1 MSALRPYPHRCPCPS
16 QRRCVVQ
23 KQHGIALIM
32 VLGLVIFLTVI
43 ALSFSDSQR
52 VSTQVTSNALASARA
67 QALADGAVNRMVFEL
82 SRPRSADAQIA
93 VTQWKI
99 DGVLHQWAENGM
111 QIGVSAKSE
120 TAKIDVNFASEPL
133 LKRVFTSVGATE
145 EEADA
150 IVASIKDWTDADN
163 LKRPNGAEADDYR
176 AAGRKVLPA
185 NDFFIAIEEL
195 QNVIGISPKIYNAV
209 APLLTVQSRSPG
221 IDPQTASIAVLG
233 LVPGI
238 DAVAAQAWVE
248 QRDQALA
255 DGQPVPPLPFSS
267 PYFASGT
274 NAIRIRADVIA
285 PSGVRASREASVRVG
300 GTPRGR
306 PQYFLWQPGFATDA
320 PAIMSPTPSN
330 PAAAAGRIN
339 G

>member
-1 MSALRPYPHRCPCPS
+1 MNALHRLRERS
-16 QRRCVVQ
+16 Q
-23 KQHGIALIM
+23 KGIALIM

-43 ALSFSDSQR
+43 ALSFSDAQR
-52 VSTQVTSNALASARA
+52 VSTQVTSNALASAHA
-67 QALADGAVNRMVFEL
+67 QAAADGAVNRMVFEL

-93 VTQWKI
+93 LTQWKI
-99 DGVLHQWAENGM
+99 DGVVHQWSENGAE
-111 QIGVSAKSE
+111 IAVSAKSE
-120 TAKIDVNFASEPL
+120 TAKIDLNFASEPL

-176 AAGRKVLPA
+176 AAGKKVLPT

-195 QNVIGISPKIYNAV
+195 QNVIGISPKLYNAA

-221 IDPQTASIAVLG
+221 IDPQTASLTVLS

-238 DAVAAQAWVE
+238 DVGQAQSWIE
-248 QRDQALA
+248 QRDLALR

-274 NAIRIRADVIA
+274 NAVRVRADVVTA
-285 PSGVRASREASVRVG
+285 SGVRASREASLRLG
-300 GTPRGR
+300 GVARGR
-306 PQYFLWQPGFATDA
+306 PQYYLWQRGFSTDA
-320 PAIMSPTPSN
+320 PASLTPA
-330 PAAAAGRIN
+330 PAAATGVVN

>member
-1 MSALRPYPHRCPCPS
+1 MNAGR
-16 QRRCVVQ
+16 QRRERTQ
-23 KQHGIALIM
+23 KGIALIM

-43 ALSFSDSQR
+43 ALSFSDAQR
-52 VSTQVTSNALASARA
+52 VSTQVTSNALASAKA
-67 QALADGAVNRMVFEL
+67 QAAADGAVNRMVFEL

-93 VTQWKI
+93 LAQWKI
-99 DGVLHQWAENGM
+99 DGVVHQWNENGAE
-111 QIGVSAKSE
+111 IAVSAKSE
-120 TAKIDVNFASEPL
+120 TAKIDLNFASEPL

-145 EEADA
+145 EQADA

-176 AAGRKVLPA
+176 AAGKKVLPT

-195 QNVIGISPKIYNAV
+195 QNVIGISPKLYNAV

-221 IDPQTASIAVLG
+221 IDPQTASFTILS

-238 DAVAAQAWVE
+238 DVAQAQSWIE
-248 QRDQALA
+248 QRDQALR
-255 DGQPVPPLPFSS
+255 DGQAVPPLPFSS

-274 NAIRIRADVIA
+274 NAVRVRSDVITA
-285 PSGVRASREASVRVG
+285 SGVRASREASLRLG
-300 GTPRGR
+300 GVARGR
-306 PQYFLWQPGFATDA
+306 PQYFLWQRGFSTDA
-320 PAIMSPTPSN
+320 PASLTPA
-330 PAAAAGRIN
+330 PAAAAGVVN

>member
-1 MSALRPYPHRCPCPS
+1 MSCLAQRHQPS
-16 QRRCVVQ
+16 Q
-23 KQHGIALIM
+23 KQEGIALIM

-43 ALSFSDSQR
+43 ALSFSDAQR
-52 VSTQVTSNALASARA
+52 VSTQVTSNALASAKA
-67 QALADGAVNRMVFEL
+67 QAAADGAVNRMVFEL

-93 VTQWKI
+93 LAQWKI
-99 DGVLHQWAENGM
+99 DGLVHQWNENGAE
-111 QIGVSAKSE
+111 IAVSARSE
-120 TAKIDVNFASEPL
+120 TAKIDLNFASEPL

-176 AAGRKVLPA
+176 AAGKKVLPA

-195 QNVIGISPKIYNAV
+195 QNVIGISPKIYTAA

-221 IDPQTASIAVLG
+221 IDPQTASLTVLSV
-233 LVPGI
+233 VPGI
-238 DAVAAQAWVE
+238 DFGQAQAWIE
-248 QRDQALA
+248 QRDQALR
-255 DGQPVPPLPFSS
+255 DGLPVPPLPFSS

-274 NAIRIRADVIA
+274 NSVRVRSDVVTA
-285 PSGVRASREASVRVG
+285 SGVRASREASLRLG
-300 GTPRGR
+300 GVARGR
-306 PQYFLWQPGFATDA
+306 PQYFLWQRGFSTDA
-320 PAIMSPTPSN
+320 PASLTPAPT
-330 PAAAAGRIN
+330 AVTGGLN

>member
-1 MSALRPYPHRCPCPS
+1 MK
-16 QRRCVVQ
+16 
-23 KQHGIALIM
+23 KQNGIAIIM

-43 ALSFSDSQR
+43 ALSFSDAQR

-67 QALADGAVNRMVFEL
+67 QAAADGAVNRMVFEL

-93 VTQWKI
+93 VAQWKI
-99 DGVLHQWAENGM
+99 DGVVHQWNENGAE
-111 QIGVSAKSE
+111 IAVSAKSE
-120 TAKIDVNFASEPL
+120 TAKIDLNFASEPL

-150 IVASIKDWTDADN
+150 IVACIKDWTDADN

-176 AAGRKVLPA
+176 AAGKKVLPA

-221 IDPQTASIAVLG
+221 IDPQTASLTVLS
-233 LVPGI
+233 LVPGV
-238 DAVAAQAWVE
+238 DVAQAQSWVE
-248 QRDQALA
+248 QRDQALR

-274 NAIRIRADVIA
+274 NAVRVRADVVTA
-285 PSGVRASREASVRVG
+285 SGVRASREASLRLG
-300 GTPRGR
+300 GVPRGR
-306 PQYFLWQPGFATDA
+306 PQYFLWQRGFSTDA
-320 PAIMSPTPSN
+320 PANMTPA
-330 PAAAAGRIN
+330 PAAATGVVN

>member
-1 MSALRPYPHRCPCPS
+1 MSGVGQHH
-16 QRRCVVQ
+16 QRWQ
-23 KQHGIALIM
+23 KQKGIALIM

-43 ALSFSDSQR
+43 ALSFSDVQR
-52 VSTQVTSNALASARA
+52 VSTQVTSNSLASAKA
-67 QALADGAVNRMVFEL
+67 QVAADGAVNRMVFEL

-93 VTQWKI
+93 LAQWKI
-99 DGVLHQWAENGM
+99 DGVVHQWNENGAE
-111 QIGVSAKSE
+111 IAVSARSE
-120 TAKIDVNFASEPL
+120 AAKIDLNFASEPL

-176 AAGRKVLPA
+176 AAGKKVLPT

-209 APLLTVQSRSPG
+209 ASLLTVQSRAPG
-221 IDPQTASIAVLG
+221 INPQTASLNVLS

-238 DAVAAQAWVE
+238 DLTQAQTWIE
-248 QRDQALA
+248 QRDQALR
-255 DGQPVPPLPFSS
+255 DGQPVPPIPFSS

-274 NAIRIRADVIA
+274 NAVRIRADVVT
-285 PSGVRASREASVRVG
+285 PSGVRASREASVRLG
-300 GTPRGR
+300 GVARGR
-306 PQYFLWQPGFATDA
+306 PQYFLWQRGFATDA
-320 PAIMSPTPSN
+320 PASLIPAPTSVT
-330 PAAAAGRIN
+330 GVVN

>member
-1 MSALRPYPHRCPCPS
+1 MA
-16 QRRCVVQ
+16 
-23 KQHGIALIM
+23 
-32 VLGLVIFLTVI
+32 
-43 ALSFSDSQR
+43 
-52 VSTQVTSNALASARA
+52 
-67 QALADGAVNRMVFEL
+67 
-82 SRPRSADAQIA
+82 
-93 VTQWKI
+93 
-99 DGVLHQWAENGM
+99 
-111 QIGVSAKSE
+111 VSAKSE
-120 TAKIDVNFASEPL
+120 TAKIDLNFASEPL

-150 IVASIKDWTDADN
+150 IVACIKDWTDADN

-221 IDPQTASIAVLG
+221 IDPQTASLTVLS
-233 LVPGI
+233 LVPNI
-238 DAVAAQAWVE
+238 DVAQAQTWIAA
-248 QRDQALA
+248 RDQALLE
-255 DGQPVPPLPFSS
+255 GQPVPPLPFSS

-274 NAIRIRADVIA
+274 NAVRIRADVVTA
-285 PSGVRASREASVRVG
+285 SGVRASREASVRVG
-300 GTPRGR
+300 GVARGR

-320 PAIMSPTPSN
+320 PASLTPNLSN
-330 PAAAAGRIN
+330 PTGVAGRVN

>member
-1 MSALRPYPHRCPCPS
+1 MSNLDPLKNRSARR
-16 QRRCVVQ
+16 QR
-23 KQHGIALIM
+23 GIALIM

-52 VSTQVTSNALASARA
+52 VSTQVTSNALASANA
-67 QALADGAVNRMVFEL
+67 QAAADGAVNRMVFEL
-82 SRPRSADAQIA
+82 SRPRSADAQMA
-93 VTQWKI
+93 LAQWKI
-99 DGVLHQWAENGM
+99 DGLVHQWAENGA
-111 QIGVSAKSE
+111 QISVSAKSE
-120 TAKIDVNFASEPL
+120 AAKIDLNFASEPL
-133 LKRVFTSVGATE
+133 LKRVFTSVDVTE

-150 IVASIKDWTDADN
+150 IVACIKDWTDADN

-195 QNVIGISPKIYNAV
+195 QNVIGISPKLYNAV

-221 IDPQTASIAVLG
+221 LDPQTASLTVLS

-238 DAVAAQAWVE
+238 DVAQAQTWIE
-248 QRDQALA
+248 QRDQALR

-274 NAIRIRADVIA
+274 NAVRVRSDVVTA
-285 PSGVRASREASVRVG
+285 SGVRASREASLRVG
-300 GTPRGR
+300 GVARGR
-306 PQYFLWQPGFATDA
+306 PQYFLWQRGFSTDA
-320 PAIMSPTPSN
+320 PTSLP
-330 PAAAAGRIN
+330 PASAVSGAVN

>member
-1 MSALRPYPHRCPCPS
+1 MQAACP
-16 QRRCVVQ
+16 Q
-23 KQHGIALIM
+23 KKQLGQKGIALIM

-52 VSTQVTSNALASARA
+52 VSTQVASNALVSANA
-67 QALADGAVNRMVFEL
+67 QAAADGAVNRMVYEL
-82 SRPRSADAQIA
+82 SRPRSADVQIA
-93 VTQWKI
+93 LMQWKI
-99 DGVLHQWAENGM
+99 DGVVHQWIDNGTQM
-111 QIGVSAKSE
+111 AVSAKSE
-120 TAKIDVNFASEPL
+120 TAKIDLNFASEPL
-133 LKRVFTSVGATE
+133 LKRVFTSAGSTE

-176 AAGRKVLPA
+176 AAGKKVMPA

-195 QNVIGISPKIYNAV
+195 QNVIGVSPKLYNDA

-221 IDPQTASIAVLG
+221 IDPQTASMTVLG

-238 DAVAAQAWVE
+238 DVTQAQTWVAL
-248 QRDQALA
+248 RDQALRE
-255 DGQPVPPLPFSS
+255 GLPVPPLPFSS

-274 NAIRIRADVIA
+274 NAVRIRADVITA
-285 PSGVRASREASVRVG
+285 SGARASREASLRIG
-300 GTPRGR
+300 AAPRGR
-306 PQYFLWQPGFATDA
+306 PQFFLWQRGFSTDA
-320 PAIMSPTPSN
+320 PAELIAN
-330 PAAAAGRIN
+330 PVRATN

>member
-1 MSALRPYPHRCPCPS
+1 MNASHPHRE
-16 QRRCVVQ
+16 RTQ
-23 KQHGIALIM
+23 KGIALIM

-43 ALSFSDSQR
+43 ALSFSDAQR
-52 VSTQVTSNALASARA
+52 VSTQVTSNALASANA
-67 QALADGAVNRMVFEL
+67 QAAADGAVNRMVFEL

-93 VTQWKI
+93 LAQWKI
-99 DGVLHQWAENGM
+99 DGVVHQWNENGAE
-111 QIGVSAKSE
+111 IAVSAKSE
-120 TAKIDVNFASEPL
+120 TAKIDLNFASEPL

-150 IVASIKDWTDADN
+150 IVASIRDWTDADN

-176 AAGRKVLPA
+176 AAGKKVLPS

-195 QNVIGISPKIYNAV
+195 QNVIGISQKLYNAV

-221 IDPQTASIAVLG
+221 IDPQTASLNVLS

-238 DAVAAQAWVE
+238 DVTQAQTWIE
-248 QRDQALA
+248 QRDQALR

-274 NAIRIRADVIA
+274 NAVRVRSDVVTA
-285 PSGVRASREASVRVG
+285 SGVRASREASLRLG
-300 GTPRGR
+300 GVARGR
-306 PQYFLWQPGFATDA
+306 PQYFLWQRGFSTDA
-320 PAIMSPTPSN
+320 PASLTPA
-330 PAAAAGRIN
+330 PAAATGVAN

>member
-1 MSALRPYPHRCPCPS
+1 MSAVR
-16 QRRCVVQ
+16 QRGERAR
-23 KQHGIALIM
+23 KQNGIALIM

-52 VSTQVTSNALASARA
+52 VSTQVTSNALASANA
-67 QALADGAVNRMVFEL
+67 QAAADGAVNRMVFEL

-93 VTQWKI
+93 LAQWKI
-99 DGVLHQWAENGM
+99 DGAVHQWAENGA
-111 QIGVSAKSE
+111 QIAVSAKSE
-120 TAKIDVNFASEPL
+120 TAKIDLNFASEPL
-133 LKRVFTSVGATE
+133 LKRVFTSVGATD
-145 EEADA
+145 EEADG
-150 IVASIKDWTDADN
+150 IVACIKDWTDADN
-163 LKRPNGAEADDYR
+163 LKRLNGAEADDYR

-195 QNVIGISPKIYNAV
+195 QNVIGISPKLYNAV

-221 IDPQTASIAVLG
+221 IDPQTASLTVLS

-238 DAVAAQAWVE
+238 DAAQAQAWVE
-248 QRDQALA
+248 QRDQALLE
-255 DGQPVPPLPFSS
+255 GQPVPPLPFSS

-274 NAIRIRADVIA
+274 NAVRIRADVVT

-300 GTPRGR
+300 GVARGR
-306 PQYFLWQPGFATDA
+306 PQYFLWQRGFSTDA
-320 PAIMSPTPSN
+320 PASLTPA
-330 PAAAAGRIN
+330 PAAVTGVKI

>member
-1 MSALRPYPHRCPCPS
+1 MISARHCRS
-16 QRRCVVQ
+16 QVQ
-23 KQHGIALIM
+23 QQKGIAIIM

-43 ALSFSDSQR
+43 ALSFSDAQR

-67 QALADGAVNRMVFEL
+67 QAAADGAVNRMVFEL

-93 VTQWKI
+93 VAQWKI
-99 DGVLHQWAENGM
+99 DGVVHQWNENGAE
-111 QIGVSAKSE
+111 IAVSAKSE
-120 TAKIDVNFASEPL
+120 TAKIDLNFASEPL

-150 IVASIKDWTDADN
+150 IVACIKDWTDADN

-176 AAGRKVLPA
+176 AAGKKVLPA

-195 QNVIGISPKIYNAV
+195 QNVIGISPKIYSAV

-221 IDPQTASIAVLG
+221 IDPQTASLTVLS
-233 LVPGI
+233 LVPGV
-238 DAVAAQAWVE
+238 DVAQAQSWVE
-248 QRDQALA
+248 QRDQALR

-274 NAIRIRADVIA
+274 NAVRVRADVVTA
-285 PSGVRASREASVRVG
+285 SGVRASREASLRLG
-300 GTPRGR
+300 GVPRGR
-306 PQYFLWQPGFATDA
+306 PQYFLWQRGFSTDA
-320 PAIMSPTPSN
+320 PANMTPA
-330 PAAAAGRIN
+330 PAAATGVVN

>member
-1 MSALRPYPHRCPCPS
+1 MTAKLKRY
-16 QRRCVVQ
+16 RRVQ
-23 KQHGIALIM
+23 KQKGIALIM

-52 VSTQVTSNALASARA
+52 VSTQVTSNALASASA
-67 QALADGAVNRMVFEL
+67 QAAADGAVNRMVFEL
-82 SRPRSADAQIA
+82 SRPRSADAQSA
-93 VTQWKI
+93 LAQWKI
-99 DGVLHQWAENGM
+99 DGVVHQWAENGS
-111 QIGVSAKSE
+111 QIAVSAKSE
-120 TAKIDVNFASEPL
+120 TAKIDLNFASEPL

-150 IVASIKDWTDADN
+150 IVACIKDWTDADN

-221 IDPQTASIAVLG
+221 IDPQTASLTVLS
-233 LVPGI
+233 LVPNI
-238 DAVAAQAWVE
+238 DVAQAQTWVAA
-248 QRDQALA
+248 RDQALLE
-255 DGQPVPPLPFSS
+255 GQPVPPLPFSS

-274 NAIRIRADVIA
+274 NAVRIRADVVT

-300 GTPRGR
+300 GAPRGR

-320 PAIMSPTPSN
+320 PANMTPNLPN
-330 PAAAAGRIN
+330 PAGTAGRVN

>member
-1 MSALRPYPHRCPCPS
+1 MINVLHRRPRRRQ
-16 QRRCVVQ
+16 QR
-23 KQHGIALIM
+23 GIAIIM
-32 VLGLVIFLTVI
+32 VLGLVIFLTAI
-43 ALSFSDSQR
+43 ALSFSDAQR
-52 VSTQVTSNALASARA
+52 VSTQVTSNALASANA
-67 QALADGAVNRMVFEL
+67 QAAADGAVNRMVFEL

-93 VTQWKI
+93 LAQWKI
-99 DGVLHQWAENGM
+99 DGVVHQWNENGAE
-111 QIGVSAKSE
+111 IAVSAKSE
-120 TAKIDVNFASEPL
+120 TAKIDLNFASEPL
-133 LKRVFTSVGATE
+133 LKRVFTSVGTTE

-150 IVASIKDWTDADN
+150 IVACIKDWTDADS

-176 AAGRKVLPA
+176 AAGKKVLPS

-221 IDPQTASIAVLG
+221 IDPQTATLAVLS

-238 DAVAAQAWVE
+238 DVTQAQSWVE
-248 QRDQALA
+248 QRDQALR

-274 NAIRIRADVIA
+274 NAVRVRADVVVA
-285 PSGVRASREASVRVG
+285 SGVRASREASLRLG
-300 GTPRGR
+300 GVPRGR
-306 PQYFLWQPGFATDA
+306 PQYFLWQRGFSTDA
-320 PAIMSPTPSN
+320 PASLN
-330 PAAAAGRIN
+330 PAPAATGVAN

>member
-1 MSALRPYPHRCPCPS
+1 MSLGS
-16 QRRCVVQ
+16 QHGQR
-23 KQHGIALIM
+23 GIALIM
-32 VLGLVIFLTVI
+32 VLGLVIFLSVI

-52 VSTQVTSNALASARA
+52 VATQVTSNALASANA
-67 QALADGAVNRMVFEL
+67 QAAADGAVNRMVYEL

-93 VTQWKI
+93 LSQWKI
-99 DGVLHQWAENGM
+99 DGVVHQWTENAA
-111 QIGVSAKSE
+111 QIAVSAKSE

-133 LKRVFTSVGATE
+133 LKRVFTSVGSTD

-185 NDFFIAIEEL
+185 NDFFTAIEEL
-195 QNVIGISPKIYNAV
+195 QNVLGITPKLYNAV

-221 IDPQTASIAVLG
+221 IDPQTASLSVMS

-238 DAVAAQAWVE
+238 DVAQAQTWIE
-248 QRDQALA
+248 LRDQALR
-255 DGQPVPPLPFSS
+255 DGQPVPAIPFSS

-274 NAIRIRADVIA
+274 NAIRIRADVVTS
-285 PSGVRASREASVRVG
+285 SGVRASREASVRIIG
-300 GTPRGR
+300 PTRGR
-306 PQYFLWQPGFATDA
+306 PQFFLWQRGFTADA
-320 PAIMSPTPSN
+320 LSSITPALS
-330 PAAAAGRIN
+330 AAGEIN

>member
-1 MSALRPYPHRCPCPS
+1 MISARHCRP
-16 QRRCVVQ
+16 QVK
-23 KQHGIALIM
+23 KQNGIAIIM

-43 ALSFSDSQR
+43 ALSFSDAQR

-67 QALADGAVNRMVFEL
+67 QAAADGAVNRMVFEL

-93 VTQWKI
+93 VAQWKI
-99 DGVLHQWAENGM
+99 DGVVHQWNENGAE
-111 QIGVSAKSE
+111 IAVSAKSE
-120 TAKIDVNFASEPL
+120 TAKIDLNFASEPL

-150 IVASIKDWTDADN
+150 IVACIKDWTDADN

-176 AAGRKVLPA
+176 AAGKKVLPA

-221 IDPQTASIAVLG
+221 IDPQTASLTVLS
-233 LVPGI
+233 LVPGV
-238 DAVAAQAWVE
+238 DVAQAQSWVE
-248 QRDQALA
+248 QRDQALR

-274 NAIRIRADVIA
+274 NAVRVRADVVTA
-285 PSGVRASREASVRVG
+285 SGVRASREASLRLG
-300 GTPRGR
+300 GVPRGR
-306 PQYFLWQPGFATDA
+306 PQYFLWQRGFSTDA
-320 PAIMSPTPSN
+320 PANMTPA
-330 PAAAAGRIN
+330 PAAATGVVN

>member
-1 MSALRPYPHRCPCPS
+1 
-16 QRRCVVQ
+16 
-23 KQHGIALIM
+23 M

-43 ALSFSDSQR
+43 ALSFSDAQR
-52 VSTQVTSNALASARA
+52 VSTQVTSNALASAHA
-67 QALADGAVNRMVFEL
+67 QAAADGAVNRMVFEL

-93 VTQWKI
+93 LAQWKI
-99 DGVLHQWAENGM
+99 DGVVHQWNENGAE
-111 QIGVSAKSE
+111 IAVSAKSE
-120 TAKIDVNFASEPL
+120 TAKIDLNFASEPL

-176 AAGRKVLPA
+176 AAGKKVLPT

-195 QNVIGISPKIYNAV
+195 QNVIGISPKLYNAV
-209 APLLTVQSRSPG
+209 ATLLTVQSRSPG
-221 IDPQTASIAVLG
+221 IDPQTASLTVLS

-238 DAVAAQAWVE
+238 DVGQAQGWIE
-248 QRDQALA
+248 QRDQALR

-274 NAIRIRADVIA
+274 NAVRVRSDVVTA
-285 PSGVRASREASVRVG
+285 SGVRASREASVRLG
-300 GTPRGR
+300 GVARGR
-306 PQYFLWQPGFATDA
+306 PQYFLWQRGFSTDA
-320 PAIMSPTPSN
+320 PASLTPA
-330 PAAAAGRIN
+330 PAAVTGVVS

>member
-1 MSALRPYPHRCPCPS
+1 MRAVRTPKA
-16 QRRCVVQ
+16 QRAQ
-23 KQHGIALIM
+23 KGIALIM

-52 VSTQVTSNALASARA
+52 VSTQVTSNALASANA
-67 QALADGAVNRMVFEL
+67 QAAADGAVNRMVYEL
-82 SRPRSADAQIA
+82 SRPRSADVQIA
-93 VTQWKI
+93 LMQWKI
-99 DGVLHQWAENGM
+99 DGVVHQWVDNGT
-111 QIGVSAKSE
+111 QIAVSAKSE
-120 TAKIDVNFASEPL
+120 TAKIDLNFASEPL
-133 LKRVFTSVGATE
+133 LKRVFTSVGSTE

-176 AAGRKVLPA
+176 AAGKKVMPA

-195 QNVIGISPKIYNAV
+195 QNVIGVSPKLYNAV

-221 IDPQTASIAVLG
+221 IDPQTASMSVLG

-238 DAVAAQAWVE
+238 DVTQAQTWVAL
-248 QRDQALA
+248 RDQALRE
-255 DGQPVPPLPFSS
+255 GLPVPPLPFSS

-274 NAIRIRADVIA
+274 NAVRVRADIIA
-285 PSGVRASREASVRVG
+285 ATGARASREASLRIG
-300 GTPRGR
+300 AAPRGR
-306 PQYFLWQPGFATDA
+306 PQYFLWQRGFSTDA
-320 PAIMSPTPSN
+320 PPELNAN
-330 PAAAAGRIN
+330 PARVTN

>member
-1 MSALRPYPHRCPCPS
+1 MSGMPEHQS
-16 QRRCVVQ
+16 HTQ
-23 KQHGIALIM
+23 KQKGIALIM

-43 ALSFSDSQR
+43 ALSFSDAQR
-52 VSTQVTSNALASARA
+52 VNTQVTSNALASANA
-67 QALADGAVNRMVFEL
+67 QAAADGAVNRMVFEL

-93 VTQWKI
+93 LAQWKI
-99 DGVLHQWAENGM
+99 DGVVHQWSENGAE
-111 QIGVSAKSE
+111 IAVSAKSE

-176 AAGRKVLPA
+176 AAGKKVLPT
-185 NDFFIAIEEL
+185 NDFFIVIEEL
-195 QNVIGISPKIYNAV
+195 QNVIGISPKLYNAV

-221 IDPQTASIAVLG
+221 IDPQTASLTVLS

-238 DAVAAQAWVE
+238 DFGQAQAWIE
-248 QRDQALA
+248 QRDQALR
-255 DGQPVPPLPFSS
+255 DRQPMPPLPFSS

-274 NAIRIRADVIA
+274 NAVRIRADVVA
-285 PSGVRASREASVRVG
+285 SSGVRASREASVRVG
-300 GTPRGR
+300 GVLRGR
-306 PQYFLWQPGFATDA
+306 PQYFLWQRGFATDA
-320 PAIMSPTPSN
+320 PAGLTPAPT
-330 PAAAAGRIN
+330 AATGVVN